1 MQGTSKSYAA
11 VVGCFAIAL
20 SACGGRG
27 GAGLAPSPTTYN
39 LQAGYVNLLNTGLT
53 ANVALSGTVVVNG
66 NSTPFTGTGT
76 LTLAPA
82 VSATFDNSTALAQT
96 ETISGTV
103 TAAGQSVPYS
113 SSVTDYYATGNG
125 AVLGQSAANEYD
137 VVQSPFTYPTS
148 VVGGSNGILGTASR
162 YADSSLGVSL
172 GTTQISYAVM
182 APVDPGSPVA
192 VSVTDKT
199 YDTQNTLIET
209 DVTTYSLTSDSVL
222 SFISAT
228 TQTASGTVTVTGQ

>member
-1 MQGTSKSYAA
+1 MQGTSKSCAA

-27 GAGLAPSPTTYN
+27 GAGLTPSPTTFN

-53 ANVALSGTVVVNG
+53 TNVALSGTVVVNG
-66 NSTPFTGTGT
+66 NSTPFNGTGT

-82 VSATFDNSTALAQT
+82 VSATFNNSTALAQT

-103 TAAGQSVPYS
+103 TAAGQSIPYS
-113 SSVTDYYATGNG
+113 SSVTDYYTGNG

-137 VVQSPFTYPTS
+137 VVQSSFTYPTS

-172 GTTQISYAVM
+172 GTTQISYTVM

-192 VSVTDKT
+192 VSVTDKI

-222 SFISAT
+222 AFISAT